1 MLHTQSPKLA
11 ALEQKNEELLRQQQ
25 ALQAQLEQQQAQQ
38 EDIMAKL
45 TEKGLLATQRPDET
59 TKEEM
64 GTLLQETQS
73 ES

>member
-73 ES
+73 EC

>member
-45 TEKGLLATQRPDET
+45 TEKGLLAAQRPDET

-73 ES
+73 EC